1 MAALAQRRPIMQ
13 LRHVITMVEPQL
25 VIEEQWTAP
34 FSCGCGYEPWIP
46 AQLVDRVCFQQVVMH
61 CRATLAS
68 RGSALT

>member
-1 MAALAQRRPIMQ
+1 
-13 LRHVITMVEPQL
+13 MVEPQL